1 MKEND
6 NSAKKSVTRTSS
18 QVMDLQQ
25 LIAGPLIATV
35 EADAMSAQRYYS
47 YLMKIAFEDYNP
59 ATNSASRLRLL
70 TFNYFDN
77 DANGR
82 REQTVSIPLFTI
94 IPLPLLQIQE
104 ADFDFDIKI
113 VDSIT
118 EAVED
123 RFSYENGTIEEGHE
137 ERASLKMRASL
148 APQGG
153 QKKGD
158 TQQNFSANMKVHVK
172 MRQADM
178 PAGLS
183 NLLHLAANNMSVQ
196 DTTNE
201 KTVETTDD
209 KQNSSNEQS

>member
-47 YLMKIAFEDYNP
+47 YLMKIAFEDYDP
-59 ATNSASRLRLL
+59 ATNSASRLRML

-118 EAVED
+118 EAVGIISSWLAVS
-123 RFSYENGTIEEGHE
+123 FALTAVWCLTLTPSS
-137 ERASLKMRASL
+137 RAKPS
-148 APQGG
+148 
-153 QKKGD
+153 
-158 TQQNFSANMKVHVK
+158 TH
-172 MRQADM
+172 
-178 PAGLS
+178 
-183 NLLHLAANNMSVQ
+183 
-196 DTTNE
+196 
-201 KTVETTDD
+201 
-209 KQNSSNEQS
+209 

>member
-6 NSAKKSVTRTSS
+6 NSGKKAVTRTNS
-18 QVMDLQQ
+18 QVMELQQ

-35 EADAMSAQRYYS
+35 EADAMSAQKYYS
-47 YLMKIAFEDYNP
+47 YLMGIAFDDYDA
-59 ATNSASRLRLL
+59 ATNSASRLRML
-70 TFNYFDN
+70 TFNYFDT

-94 IPLPLLQIQE
+94 VPLPLLQIQE

-113 VDSIT
+113 VDAIT
-118 EAVED
+118 ETTED

-137 ERASLKMRASL
+137 EPSSMKMRASL
-148 APQGG
+148 APQSG
-153 QKKGD
+153 QSKGD
-158 TQQNFSANMKVHVK
+158 MQQNLTANMKVHVK

-183 NLLHLAANNMSVQ
+183 NLLQLAANNMLIQ
-196 DTTNE
+196 DAAKKEN
-201 KTVETTDD
+201 VEPAED
-209 KQNSSNEQS
+209 NSESNG

>member
-1 MKEND
+1 MKKED
-6 NSAKKSVTRTSS
+6 NNERKSVTRTSN
-18 QVMDLQQ
+18 QVMELQQ

-35 EADAMSAQRYYS
+35 EADAMSAQKYFT
-47 YLMKIAFEDYNP
+47 YLMSIAFEDYD
-59 ATNSASRLRLL
+59 ASTNSASRLRML
-70 TFNYFDN
+70 TFNYFDT

-94 IPLPLLQIQE
+94 VPLPLLQIQE

-113 VDSIT
+113 VDSVT
-118 EAVED
+118 ETTED

-137 ERASLKMRASL
+137 KPASLKMRASL
-148 APQGG
+148 APQSG

-158 TQQNFSANMKVHVK
+158 LQQGLTANMKVHVK

-183 NLLHLAANNMSVQ
+183 NLLHLAANNMTVQ
-196 DTTNE
+196 DATKKE
-201 KTVETTDD
+201 HVEPAED
-209 KQNSSNEQS
+209 SSENDG

>member
-35 EADAMSAQRYYS
+35 EADAMSSQRYYS
-47 YLMKIAFEDYNP
+47 YLMKIAFEDYDP
-59 ATNSASRLRLL
+59 ATNTASKLRML

-77 DANGR
+77 DSNGR

-94 IPLPLLQIQE
+94 VPLPLLQIQE

-118 EAVED
+118 EAIED
-123 RFSYENGTIEEGHE
+123 KFSYENGTIEKGHE
-137 ERASLKMRASL
+137 EPGSLKMRASL

-153 QKKGD
+153 HKKGEA
-158 TQQNFSANMKVHVK
+158 QQNFSANMKVHVK
-172 MRQADM
+172 MRQADV

-196 DTTNE
+196 EATDVKPE
-201 KTVETTDD
+201 ETTEDN
-209 KQNSSNEQS
+209 QNSNNGQ

>member
-1 MKEND
+1 MKEDD
-6 NSAKKSVTRTSS
+6 NSARKTVTRSNN

-47 YLMKIAFEDYNP
+47 YLMRIAFEDYDA
-59 ATNSASRLRLL
+59 ATNSASRLRML
-70 TFNYFDN
+70 TFNYFDT

-94 IPLPLLQIQE
+94 VPLPLLQIQE

-113 VDSIT
+113 VDSVT
-118 EAVED
+118 EATED
-123 RFSYENGTIEEGHE
+123 RFSYENGTIKEGREEP
-137 ERASLKMRASL
+137 ASLKMRASL
-148 APQGG
+148 APQSG
-153 QKKGD
+153 QNKGD
-158 TQQNFSANMKVHVK
+158 MQQSLTANMKVHVK

-183 NLLHLAANNMSVQ
+183 NLLHLAASNMTVQ
-196 DTTNE
+196 DAAKKENVEPNE
-201 KTVETTDD
+201 DNNE
-209 KQNSSNEQS
+209 SNG

>member
-6 NSAKKSVTRTSS
+6 NSAKRSISRTSS

-47 YLMKIAFEDYNP
+47 YLMKIAFEDYDP
-59 ATNSASRLRLL
+59 ATNSASRLRML

-82 REQTVSIPLFTI
+82 REHTVSIPLFTI
-94 IPLPLLQIQE
+94 VPLPLLQIQE

-118 EAVED
+118 EATED
-123 RFSYENGTIEEGHE
+123 KFSYENGAIEEGHE
-137 ERASLKMRASL
+137 EPASLKMRASL
-148 APQGG
+148 APHSG

-158 TQQNFSANMKVHVK
+158 MQQNFTANMKVHVK

-183 NLLHLAANNMSVQ
+183 NLLHLAANNMSIQEV
-196 DTTNE
+196 TPKAKVEPTEE
-201 KTVETTDD
+201 KESGDNG
-209 KQNSSNEQS
+209 Q

>member
-1 MKEND
+1 MKEDD
-6 NSAKKSVTRTSS
+6 NSARKTVTRSNN

-47 YLMKIAFEDYNP
+47 YLMRIAFEDYDA
-59 ATNSASRLRLL
+59 ATNSASRLRML
-70 TFNYFDN
+70 TFNYFDT

-94 IPLPLLQIQE
+94 VPLPLLQIQE

-113 VDSIT
+113 VDSVT
-118 EAVED
+118 EATED
-123 RFSYENGTIEEGHE
+123 RFSYENGTIEEGRE
-137 ERASLKMRASL
+137 EPASLKMRASL
-148 APQGG
+148 APQSG
-153 QKKGD
+153 QNKGD
-158 TQQNFSANMKVHVK
+158 MQQSLTANMKVHVK

-183 NLLHLAANNMSVQ
+183 NLLHLAASNMTVRDAAKKENVEPNEDNN
-196 DTTNE
+196 E
-201 KTVETTDD
+201 
-209 KQNSSNEQS
+209 SNG

>member
-6 NSAKKSVTRTSS
+6 NSARKSISRTSS

-47 YLMKIAFEDYNP
+47 YLMKIAFEDYDP
-59 ATNSASRLRLL
+59 ATNSASRLRML

-82 REQTVSIPLFTI
+82 REQTVSIPIFTI
-94 IPLPLLQIQE
+94 VPLPLLQIQE

-113 VDSIT
+113 MDSIT
-118 EAVED
+118 EATED
-123 RFSYENGTIEEGHE
+123 KFSYENGAIEEGHE
-137 ERASLKMRASL
+137 EPASLKMRASL
-148 APQGG
+148 APHSG

-158 TQQNFSANMKVHVK
+158 MQQNFMANMKVHVK

-183 NLLHLAANNMSVQ
+183 NLLHLAANNMSIQEV
-196 DTTNE
+196 TPKAKVEPTEE
-201 KTVETTDD
+201 KESGDNG
-209 KQNSSNEQS
+209 Q

>member
-1 MKEND
+1 MKEDD
-6 NSAKKSVTRTSS
+6 NSARKTVTRSNN

-47 YLMKIAFEDYNP
+47 YLMRIAFEDYDA
-59 ATNSASRLRLL
+59 ATNSASRLRML
-70 TFNYFDN
+70 TFNYFDT

-94 IPLPLLQIQE
+94 VPLPLLQIQE

-113 VDSIT
+113 VDSVT
-118 EAVED
+118 EATED
-123 RFSYENGTIEEGHE
+123 RFSYENGTIEEGRE
-137 ERASLKMRASL
+137 EPTSLKMRASL
-148 APQGG
+148 APQSG
-153 QKKGD
+153 QNKGD
-158 TQQNFSANMKVHVK
+158 MQQSLTANMKVHVK

-183 NLLHLAANNMSVQ
+183 NLLHLAASNMTVQ
-196 DTTNE
+196 DAAKKENVEPNE
-201 KTVETTDD
+201 DNNE
-209 KQNSSNEQS
+209 SNG

>member
-1 MKEND
+1 MKEDD
-6 NSAKKSVTRTSS
+6 NSARKTVTRSNN

-47 YLMKIAFEDYNP
+47 YLMRIAFEDYDA
-59 ATNSASRLRLL
+59 ATNSASRLRML
-70 TFNYFDN
+70 TFNYFDT

-94 IPLPLLQIQE
+94 VPLPLLQIQE

-113 VDSIT
+113 VDSVT
-118 EAVED
+118 EATED
-123 RFSYENGTIEEGHE
+123 RFSYENGTIEEGRE
-137 ERASLKMRASL
+137 EPASLKMRASL
-148 APQGG
+148 APQSG
-153 QKKGD
+153 QNKGD
-158 TQQNFSANMKVHVK
+158 MQQSLTANMKVHVK

-183 NLLHLAANNMSVQ
+183 NLLHLAASNMTVQ
-196 DTTNE
+196 DAAKKENVEPNE
-201 KTVETTDD
+201 DNNE
-209 KQNSSNEQS
+209 SNG

>member
-1 MKEND
+1 MKEDD
-6 NSAKKSVTRTSS
+6 NSARKTVTRSNN

-47 YLMKIAFEDYNP
+47 YLMKIAFEDYDA
-59 ATNSASRLRLL
+59 ATNSASRLRML
-70 TFNYFDN
+70 TFNYFDT

-94 IPLPLLQIQE
+94 VPLPLLQIQE

-113 VDSIT
+113 VDSVT
-118 EAVED
+118 EATED
-123 RFSYENGTIEEGHE
+123 RFSYENGTIEEGRE
-137 ERASLKMRASL
+137 EPASLKMRASL
-148 APQGG
+148 APQSG
-153 QKKGD
+153 QNKGD
-158 TQQNFSANMKVHVK
+158 MQQSLTANMKVHVK

-183 NLLHLAANNMSVQ
+183 NLLHLAASNMTVQ
-196 DTTNE
+196 DAAKKENVEPNE
-201 KTVETTDD
+201 DNNE
-209 KQNSSNEQS
+209 SNG

>member
-1 MKEND
+1 MKEDD
-6 NSAKKSVTRTSS
+6 NSARKTVTRSNN

-47 YLMKIAFEDYNP
+47 YLMKIAFEDYDA
-59 ATNSASRLRLL
+59 ATNSASRLRML
-70 TFNYFDN
+70 TFNYFDT

-94 IPLPLLQIQE
+94 VPLPLLQIQE

-113 VDSIT
+113 VDSVT
-118 EAVED
+118 EATED
-123 RFSYENGTIEEGHE
+123 RFSYENGTIEEGRE
-137 ERASLKMRASL
+137 EPASLKMRASL
-148 APQGG
+148 APQSG
-153 QKKGD
+153 QNKGD
-158 TQQNFSANMKVHVK
+158 MQQILTANMKVHVK

-183 NLLHLAANNMSVQ
+183 NLLHLAASNMTVQ
-196 DTTNE
+196 DAAKKENVEPNE
-201 KTVETTDD
+201 DNNE
-209 KQNSSNEQS
+209 SNG